1 MEKSAE
7 KIFTELKEDI
17 STYAGLKLRL
27 LKLIAVEKAA
37 GILSAFSHGIIL
49 LLLIFFTIL
58 FLFVALGLYLGE
70 LLNSMALGFLIV
82 SGIYLL
88 STFCFLWAKRKI
100 RITLMNTIIAAVVAE
115 YDDDDDDDEDEKNK
129 STHTTWAT
137 DHREKGATGKM
148 PGIGNQ
154 N

>member
-37 GILSAFSHGIIL
+37 GILSAFSQSFIL
-49 LLLIFFTIL
+49 FLLIFFTIL
-58 FLFVALGLYLGE
+58 FLFIALGIYLGE

-82 SGIYLL
+82 GGIYLL
-88 STFCFLWAKRKI
+88 STLCFLWARKKI
-100 RITLMNTIIAAVVAE
+100 RITLMNTIIAAVLAE
-115 YDDDDDDDEDEKNK
+115 YDNDEDDKNQ
-129 STHTTWAT
+129 STNTTGTA
-137 DHREKGATGKM
+137 DHREKGATGAM
-148 PGIGNQ
+148 PGIGKQ
-154 N
+154 H